1 MRLLFKE
8 NYNIYYENTDAS
20 GFTYHTAYLNIAE
33 RSRSNLLIKYF
44 HEVITFLKSNKY
56 FFVLHK
62 LKVNFYIPTYLYD
75 KLNVSTYFIN
85 NNFTSLKLLQRFTK
99 NDAKVCEIFVNLVW
113 ISGDTKK
120 PSKIPVDITSR
131 FKSMEVV

>member
-1 MRLLFKE
+1 MKILFRE
-8 NYNIYYENTDAS
+8 SYNIYYENTDAS

-44 HEVITFLKSNKY
+44 PEVISFLKSNEY

-62 LKVNFYIPTYLYD
+62 LNVKFHLPSYLYD
-75 KLNVSTYFIN
+75 KLSVTTYFIG
-85 NNFTSLKLLQRFTK
+85 NNFTSIKLLQSFTK
-99 NDAKVCEIFVNLVW
+99 NNDKVCEIFVNLVW
-113 ISGDTKK
+113 ISGVTKK
-120 PSKIPVDITSR
+120 PSKIPLDIISR

>member
-1 MRLLFKE
+1 MRILFRE
-8 NYNIYYENTDAS
+8 SYNIYYENTDAS

-44 HEVITFLKSNKY
+44 PEVITFLKSNEY

-62 LKVNFYIPTYLYD
+62 LNVQFYLPTFLYD
-75 KLNVSTYFIN
+75 KLTVATFFIE
-85 NNFTSLKLLQRFTK
+85 NNFTSIKLLQRFTK
-99 NDAKVCEIFVNLVW
+99 NNDKVCEIFANLVW
-113 ISGDTKK
+113 ISGITKK
-120 PSKIPVDITSR
+120 PSKIPPDIISR